1 MAGNRYSR
9 DIPLPGLEAGE
20 SGYRGPAVAT
30 IVGISYRQLDH
41 WTSTGLVNP
50 SVRDAEGSGS
60 QRLYG
65 FDDIVRLKVIKRLR
79 DAGVSLQR
87 IRKALDEVAARDLSL
102 RDIVLASDSAGN
114 VIAVNDRNEA
124 MDLLMS
130 GQGVFVIAID
140 PVATEVEA
148 EVADLP
154 AERAEPPVS
163 DLHRRARDVICAG
176 PWGWQENPV
185 DRAGPATGGRQEGG
199 AGPRPRCCTPT
210 PTQESP

>member
-163 DLHRRARDVICAG
+163 DLHRRARDVI
-176 PWGWQENPV
+176 
-185 DRAGPATGGRQEGG
+185 
-199 AGPRPRCCTPT
+199 
-210 PTQESP
+210 